1 MPEICR
7 FYGIIIRMYSGD
19 HPPPHFHAVYGE
31 HEAFIEVETGQILYG
46 HLPATALRLVQT
58 WLVQHREELNQDWKL
73 AKQLQP
79 LKKIAPLD

>member
-7 FYGIIIRMYSGD
+7 FYGIIIRMYGGD

-46 HLPATALRLVQT
+46 YLPATALRLVQT
-58 WLVQHREELNQDWKL
+58 WLAQHREEVNQDWKL
-73 AKQLQP
+73 AEQLRP